1 MPDDPSFF
9 GKKAMD
15 QGSSP
20 NLPVGSLATNKFHN
34 GSESLLIGKV
44 RGISS
49 LPSDFTSMMSILVKG
64 PTASQL
70 VLVLGRDLAREAEA
84 EDTLL
89 DNPLVF
95 TWLSSSKTVLTQAK

>member
-1 MPDDPSFF
+1 
-9 GKKAMD
+9 MD

-20 NLPVGSLATNKFHN
+20 NLPAGSLATNKSHN

-49 LPSDFTSMMSILVKG
+49 LPSGPTSVMSILVKG
-64 PTASQL
+64 PTASKL
-70 VLVLGRDLAREAEA
+70 VLVLGRDLAQEVEA

-89 DNPLVF
+89 GYPLFF
-95 TWLSSSKTVLTQAK
+95 TWLSSSKTVLT